1 MVPTSLVCHVL
12 TIQEKMDVDKRE
24 GEIDE
29 SLYSRQLYVLG
40 AEAMKRM
47 GQSNVLIVG
56 LKGLGVEIAKNVALA
71 GVKSLTLYDPEPTK
85 VADLSA
91 QFFLREGDLGKRRD
105 EATLPRLAE
114 LNQYTPISILEGD
127 VTDEAV
133 ISKFQVVVLTETPL
147 ETQYKINTITHKHNI
162 GFISTDTKGL
172 FGNAFVDFGEE
183 FTVVDPTGEEPLTG
197 IVSDI
202 DEEGNIAVLDETRHG
217 LESGDYVKFSEVEG
231 AEFLNSGEAFKV
243 TVPGPY
249 SFKLTNPPQGLKDY
263 KKGGIFTQVKQPLK
277 LSFQSLESQIK
288 NPEFLLSDF
297 AKFDR
302 PNTLHVGFLA
312 LHGFYNKHGRYPKP
326 HSEEDA
332 NELVQLAKNV
342 QAGSTDLEFDL
353 DEKIVKELSYQ
364 AQGEIPA
371 LTAFF
376 GGLVAQEVL
385 KCCSGKFGP
394 IKQWLYYDTLESLPA
409 KAVRTEESCAPSG
422 SRYDA
427 QVAVFGKE
435 YVETVQN
442 LKVFLVGSG
451 AIGCEMLKNWA
462 LMGLGSGPKGQ
473 IFITDNDSIEKSN
486 LNRQFLFRSHDV
498 GKQKSDVAAVA
509 AVTINPDLAGKI
521 SSKQDKVGPE
531 TEDIFD
537 DDFWNGLDFVTNALD
552 NVEARTYVDRRC
564 VFFKKPL
571 LESGT
576 LGTKGNVQVVYPYL
590 TESYSSSQDPPE
602 KSIPLCTLRSFPNKI
617 DHTIAWAKSLFQGY
631 FKDACE
637 NVNLYLSQPNFSQS
651 TLEKSGDQKTTL
663 ETIKDYLVDSRPLT
677 FEECISWARLEFE
690 RKFNNDIKQLL
701 YNFPRDAVTTTGAPF
716 WSGPKRAP
724 TPLEFDISNEDHFN
738 FIVAAANL
746 RAFNYGLKGGADLDT
761 YKKVLAATKVPEFT
775 PASNVKIQ
783 VEENET
789 VENEKGDE
797 TDVIQKLKESLPQP
811 STLAGFRLIPVEF
824 EKDDDTNHHIDFIT
838 ATSNLRALNY
848 EIELADKL
856 KTKFIAGRI
865 IPAIATTT
873 ALVTGLVCAELYKVI
888 DGENKTIEDFKNG
901 FINLALPFFGFSEPI
916 ASPKMTYNG
925 DKKVDRIWGRFDVQG
940 DITVGDLIKKFEED
954 EGLSITMLSS
964 GTTLLYASFLIA
976 KHKPRLAMPITKVLE
991 TISKK
996 PVGDHVK
1003 TIILEICADDKEGED
1018 VEDIP
1023 FVAIHL

>member
-1 MVPTSLVCHVL
+1 
-12 TIQEKMDVDKRE
+12 MDVDKRD

-71 GVKSLTLYDPEPTK
+71 GVKSLTLYDPAHTK
-85 VADLSA
+85 VSDFSS
-91 QFFLREGDLGKRRD
+91 QFFLRESDIGKRRD
-105 EATLPRLAE
+105 EATAPRLAE
-114 LNQYTPISILEGD
+114 LNQYTPVSILEGD
-127 VTDEAV
+127 LLDEKV
-133 ISKFQVVVLTETPL
+133 LTQFQIIVLTETPL
-147 ETQYKINTITHKHNI
+147 EVQYKINEITHKNNI
-162 GFISTDTKGL
+162 GFISTDTRGL
-172 FGNAFVDFGEE
+172 FGNVFVDFGDS

-202 DEEGNIAVLDETRHG
+202 DEQGNVAVLDETRHG
-217 LESGDYVKFSEVEG
+217 LEDGNYVKFTEVEG
-231 AEFLNSGEAFKV
+231 VDELNSGEAFKV
-243 TVPGPY
+243 TVSGPY
-249 SFKLTNPPQGLKDY
+249 AFKLVDGPKGMGNY
-263 KKGGIFTQVKQPLK
+263 KKGGIFTQVKQPVK
-277 LSFQSLESQIK
+277 LSFQSLQEQIK
-288 NPEFLLSDF
+288 KPEFLFSDY

-312 LHGFYNKHGRYPKP
+312 LHGFYSKYERLPKP
-326 HSEEDA
+326 HGEEDA
-332 NELVQLAKNV
+332 NELVEFAKQV
-342 QAGSTDLEFDL
+342 KTGSTELDEFDL
-353 DEKIVKELSYQ
+353 DEKLIKELSYQ
-364 AQGEIPA
+364 AQGDLPA
-371 LTAFF
+371 MNAFF

-394 IKQWLYYDTLESLPA
+394 IKQWLHFDSLESLPA
-409 KAVRTEESCAPSG
+409 KLERTEETTAPTN
-422 SRYDA
+422 SRYDG
-427 QVAVFGKE
+427 QIAVFGKE
-435 YVETVQN
+435 FVEKVQN

-462 LMGLGSGPKGQ
+462 LMGLGSGPEGA

-486 LNRQFLFRSHDV
+486 LNRQFLFRSADV

-509 AVTINPDLAGKI
+509 AVAINPDLAGKI

-531 TEDIFD
+531 TENIFN

-631 FKDACE
+631 FADACE

-690 RKFNNDIKQLL
+690 RKFSNEIKQLL
-701 YNFPRDAVTTTGAPF
+701 YNFPKDAVTTTGAPF

-724 TPLEFDISNEDHFN
+724 TPLVFDASNENHFN

-761 YKKVLAATKVPEFT
+761 YSKVLKNMKVPEFT

-789 VENEKGDE
+789 VEASRGDDS
-797 TDVIQKLKESLPQP
+797 DVIQLLKESLPQP
-811 STLAGFRLIPVEF
+811 SSLAGFRLVPVEF

-838 ATSNLRALNY
+838 AASNLRAINY
-848 EIELADKL
+848 EIEPADKL

-873 ALVTGLVCAELYKVI
+873 ALVTGLVCLELYKVV

-901 FINLALPFFGFSEPI
+901 FINLALPFFGFSEPVG
-916 ASPKMTYNG
+916 SPKMKYNG
-925 DKKVDRIWGRFDVQG
+925 DKTVDKIWGRFDVKG
-940 DITVGDLIKKFEED
+940 NPTLGELIKKFEEE

-964 GTTLLYASFLIA
+964 GSTLLYASFLIA
-976 KHKPRLAMPITKVLE
+976 KHKPRLAMPVTKVLE
-991 TISKK
+991 TVSKK
-996 PVGDHVK
+996 PIGDHVK
-1003 TIILEICADDKEGED
+1003 TIILEICADDAEGED